1 MVLSVIRQSV
11 YFTLPYIF
19 GIVYKS
25 EEWGENMRWDKA
37 LNLLISI
44 FLCVNIA
51 LAWINYEKLVKTYE
65 VSDGRIKTIVSIL
78 DKENIK
84 IEGKLP
90 TVFSPKSSIWIEP
103 IEITSSMRDSLVEC
117 VLGKERDLITIT
129 KDNQDVKY
137 GRNALV
143 YGKGEEELRFYKE
156 SIIYTNKSLA
166 QQRGKLTE
174 KEAFKYAKKFIERLN
189 LEEYLKD
196 AKIEAISES
205 YGWDV
210 TYYGVYKGLPV
221 FDSFVKVK
229 VSEAGVFEA
238 EVKCIDITD
247 KVGRLKP
254 LYPIDDVLFG
264 LQELKLEQ
272 DQIVVESVEL
282 GYRLDHTEGMHIL
295 AEEAVPMYKIQIRG
309 LATPIFVN
317 AYTNTYEEIL
327 FISQH

>member
-1 MVLSVIRQSV
+1 
-11 YFTLPYIF
+11 
-19 GIVYKS
+19 
-25 EEWGENMRWDKA
+25 MRWDRA
-37 LNLLISI
+37 LNLLIGI
-44 FLCVNIA
+44 FLCVNLA
-51 LAWINYEKLVKTYE
+51 LAWINYEKFIKTYE
-65 VSDGRIKTIVSIL
+65 VSDERIKTIVSIL

-103 IEITSSMRDSLVEC
+103 IEITSTIRDGLVERI
-117 VLGKERDLITIT
+117 LGEERSLITIT
-129 KDNQDVKY
+129 KDGEDVQY

-143 YGKGEEELRFYKE
+143 YSKGEEELRFYKE
-156 SIIYTNKSLA
+156 NILYLNKA
-166 QQRGKLTE
+166 IEKEKGKLTE
-174 KEAFKYAKKFIERLN
+174 KEALKYTKKFVERLN

-196 AKIEAISES
+196 AKIEVISES

-210 TYYGVYKGLPV
+210 TYYKVYKGLPV

-238 EVKCIDITD
+238 EIKCIVITD

-272 DQIVVESVEL
+272 SQKVVESVEL

-295 AEEAVPMYKIQIRG
+295 AEEAVPMYKIQIKG